1 MKEIDVTTWKRRAPY
16 ENFASYSNPVFSMTV
31 RLDVTKIVEYSKR
44 TETSFFINFLF
55 VVTKC
60 LNQIEDFRIRIKDGK
75 VVVYDVITPSYIV
88 RNDNGVIV
96 TKQTE
101 YSSEYKKFYELV
113 SKDIQEARNLLN
125 QQKFNDANKNDL
137 FYMSALSWIDF
148 TSISN
153 PYQVPDA
160 AQTSIPRIAWGKYVN
175 ENGKLKMAFDISAHH
190 ALMDGYEMS
199 QGFNSIQKA
208 IDDIENF
215 LK

>member
-1 MKEIDVTTWKRRAPY
+1 MREIDVTTWKRRAPY
-16 ENFASYSNPVFSMTV
+16 ECFSRYSNPVFSMTV

-44 TETSFFINFLF
+44 TDTSFFINFLF

-60 LNQIEDFRIRIKDGK
+60 LNNLEDFRIRIKDGK

-88 RNDNGVIV
+88 RNENGVIV

-101 YSSEYKKFYELV
+101 YNGDYKTFYNLA
-113 SKDIQEARNLLN
+113 SKDIQDAKNLLN
-125 QQKFNDANKNDL
+125 QQKFNEENKNDL
-137 FYMSALSWIDF
+137 FYTSCLPWVDF

-160 AQTSIPRIAWGKYVN
+160 GQTSIPRIAWGKYVE
-175 ENGKLKMAFDISAHH
+175 ENGRLRMAFDISAHH

-199 QGFNSIQKA
+199 QGFNSIQQA